1 MKKVILND
9 VRTPILLAICD
20 IAFAL
25 FLILGVHTT
34 TDIFTLICLFATFGT
49 PIIITFVVFLLS
61 FELIYFYEDKMVYLK
76 RFRRTEMLYTQ
87 IVCIKETETRG
98 LTGSGIADT
107 WEITDNNQKT
117 ICVIREKP
125 RRKIINQIKELYVQP
140 T

>member
-9 VRTPILLAICD
+9 VRTPILIALCD
-20 IAFAL
+20 IVCAFL
-25 FLILGVHTT
+25 LILGVKTT
-34 TDIFTLICLFATFGT
+34 TDTLTLICLFTMFGT
-49 PIIITFVVFLLS
+49 PIILNFVGFLLT

-76 RFRRTEMLYTQ
+76 LFRRTEMLYTQ
-87 IVCIKETETRG
+87 IVCIKETKTRG
-98 LTGSGIADT
+98 LTCANIADT

-117 ICVIREKP
+117 ICIIREKP